1 MLGHRPL
8 QIEDYYGILKR
19 RGWIVLIPA
28 ILLPLIAF
36 ACSFLIAPQYLSQ
49 TLVLV
54 ESQKVPDNYVKPVIS
69 SDLDSRLAS
78 MKEQILSRSRIQPI
92 IERYNLYGNS
102 QMTMDDR
109 IDLARKSITIKP
121 ITSEVTHTGGLPG
134 FFISFQAGDPH
145 IAQLVCGEITSL
157 FLGENLR
164 SREASAQGTTDFL
177 QSQLS
182 DAKRNLDEQDA
193 KLAAFQRQYIGRLP
207 GEEAPN
213 VDMLT
218 SLNTQLEAATQSL
231 ARMEQ
236 DKAYEEA
243 MLAQQS
249 QSYSSGTSQ
258 SGATQSLANPDQQAQ
273 LQSLLSQQAEL
284 TAHYTDDYPDVITVK
299 RKITDLRRQMAKNAS
314 ATPSAIPG
322 APSRFDSAAVQQ
334 LRAQIH
340 SADVGIQAKRQE
352 QAKIQSNISMYQN
365 RIQSSPL
372 VEEQYKQITRD
383 NQTAQ
388 AFYDDLLGKM
398 NQSKMATD
406 LEKREQGEQFHVM
419 DEPNLPD
426 APFSPKRP
434 VFALGG
440 FVGGLALG
448 LLIIAGLEYKDTSL
462 RTETD
467 VWVFTHLPTLATIA
481 QNEQFS
487 SETPHKRSLFQRVF
501 RRSEEKLAETR
512 S

>member
-8 QIEDYYGILKR
+8 QIEDYYDILKR
-19 RGWIVLIPA
+19 RGWIVLIPV

-92 IERYNLYGNS
+92 IDRYNLYGNS

-177 QSQLS
+177 QSQLA

-193 KLAAFQRQYIGRLP
+193 KLAAFQREYIGRLP

-249 QSYSSGTSQ
+249 QSYSTGASQ
-258 SGATQSLANPDQQAQ
+258 YGSTQSLASPDQQAQ
-273 LQSLLSQQAEL
+273 LQNLLNQQSEL

-299 RKITDLRRQMAKNAS
+299 HKIADLRRQIAKDVS
-314 ATPSAIPG
+314 TTPSTISG
-322 APSRFDSAAVQQ
+322 APSRNDSAAVQQ

-352 QAKIQSNISMYQN
+352 QAKIQSNISMYQS

-467 VWVFTHLPTLATIA
+467 VWAFTHLPTLATIA
-481 QNEQFS
+481 KSEPLS
-487 SETPHKRSLFQRVF
+487 SETVQKRGIFQRLF
-501 RRSEEKLAETR
+501 RREESLTGAQD
-512 S
+512 

>member
-8 QIEDYYGILKR
+8 KIEDYYDILKR

-28 ILLPLIAF
+28 ILLPIIGF

-109 IDLARKSITIKP
+109 IDRARKSITIKP

-134 FFISFQAGDPH
+134 FFISFQAEDPH

-177 QSQLS
+177 QSQLA

-193 KLAAFQRQYIGRLP
+193 KLAAFQREYIGRLP

-249 QSYSSGTSQ
+249 QSSSIGTPQPGS
-258 SGATQSLANPDQQAQ
+258 TLSLAGPDQQTQ
-273 LQSLLSQQAEL
+273 LQNLLNQEGEL

-299 RKITDLRRQMAKNAS
+299 RKISDLRRQIAKNAS
-314 ATPSAIPG
+314 TASNTVPG
-322 APSRFDSAAVQQ
+322 APSRYDSAAVQQ

-352 QAKIQSNISMYQN
+352 QAKIQSSISMYQS

-467 VWVFTHLPTLATIA
+467 IWVFTHLPTLATIA
-481 QNEQFS
+481 KNEHLS
-487 SETPHKRSLFQRVF
+487 SVAPHKGNILQRLFQR
-501 RRSEEKLAETR
+501 RAESLSGTQG
-512 S
+512 